1 MQTLTPHD
9 LTEQPQRLLDEAGRG
24 AASLVV
30 GDNGQPLLLAVPLGA
45 GLDDGSA
52 VRVELAARLFDDEQ
66 ISLGLAARLAGMS
79 YGEMT
84 DELSRRG
91 IAVIRTTAEE
101 LRAELVAFDR

>member
-1 MQTLTPHD
+1 MQTFTPHD

-45 GLDDGSA
+45 GLDGSA
-52 VRVELAARLFDDEQ
+52 VRLELAARLFDDEQ
-66 ISLGLAARLAGMS
+66 ISLGLAARLAGLS

-91 IAVIRTTAEE
+91 IAVIRTTALE
-101 LRAELVAFDR
+101 LQAELVAFDR